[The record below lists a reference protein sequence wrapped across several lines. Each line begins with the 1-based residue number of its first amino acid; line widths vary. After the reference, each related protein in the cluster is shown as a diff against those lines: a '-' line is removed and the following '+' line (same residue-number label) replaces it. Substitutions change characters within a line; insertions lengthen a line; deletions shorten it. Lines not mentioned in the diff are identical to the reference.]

1 MAVRVRGGV
10 VVEVE
15 RGMRQRV
22 VVSRRRHVNFALGWR
37 RLSTHSNYSPIR
49 RYSPSPLPYPY
60 RTRVQASPPHAVHN
74 VTLRRD

>member
-49 RYSPSPLPYPY
+49 RYSPSPL
-60 RTRVQASPPHAVHN
+60 RTPTVPVYKPVHP
-74 VTLRRD
+74 TRFTT